1 MPARASHLLWKADTA
16 QLIPSTTSAVVL
28 GTLLQLFS
36 SATWGKLGSDTVE
49 VDTRAKHT
57 LTGTMV
63 ACLAMTKAVPAMS
76 EATAVFVLIK
86 KVTPRGRTHPME
98 RIYKITHRTSG
109 NDKSVFDPASELGL
123 CSSNTTVDDIDLNP
137 VSSYRKVQ
145 SSNVDLCGNSS
156 RPFSS
161 LPMVVNAPGC
171 DIRVKALLIIK
182 IARGPR
188 GQKLPEGRAKEEV
201 AEEGA
206 FTTPDDAERDA
217 EAEIEGDI
225 ADAEDIDGDVPD
237 AEGVDDIPDAES
249 GEDIPDTEDADKIP
263 DAEGADEI
271 PNTEGAEDNPGAET
285 TEDILDPEGA
295 DEIADAEGGADE
307 IPEGADDIPDT
318 EDADDIPDAEGGRD
332 TLDAETKVALPDMRE
347 TDIPD
352 TELMLDADGP
362 EDIAVGGAETDN
374 ADEECGE
381 GAAEAGRDVKIA
393 DDGTEDILEGGSEET
408 GLDMPWQRL
417 WGQPRMEVLV
427 WKSKSTSQEEASRQS
442 ILLGFFGRQNIDR
455 VYLKRK
461 LPFTMG
467 RSGSRLNKKRE

>member
-86 KVTPRGRTHPME
+86 KDTPRGRTHPME
-98 RIYKITHRTSG
+98 RIYKITH
-109 NDKSVFDPASELGL
+109 PYAYE
-123 CSSNTTVDDIDLNP
+123 NTIAP
-137 VSSYRKVQ
+137 
-145 SSNVDLCGNSS
+145 
-156 RPFSS
+156 
-161 LPMVVNAPGC
+161 VNASGC
-171 DIRVKALLIIK
+171 DIRAKALLIIK

-206 FTTPDDAERDA
+206 FTTPDDAERDV

-237 AEGVDDIPDAES
+237 AEGVDDIPDAERAVRTS
-249 GEDIPDTEDADKIP
+249 LTQKTPIKYQTQRAQMKYQTQRALRTTQAQRPPTEEMALMTFRTQRMPMTSPMQRAAESADVIS
-263 DAEGADEI
+263 DVDGADS
-271 PNTEGAEDNPGAET
+271 
-285 TEDILDPEGA
+285 
-295 DEIADAEGGADE
+295 
-307 IPEGADDIPDT
+307 
-318 EDADDIPDAEGGRD
+318 

-347 TDIPD
+347 TNIPD

-393 DDGTEDILEGGSEET
+393 DDGTEDILEGVSEET

-467 RSGSRLNKKRE
+467 RSGSRLNKKCE